1 MLQTFAVISLVY
13 FRRFPKPFSM
23 VTERRQR
30 ERRGGGGGKRR
41 KERRG
46 EKGRREEGMEGGVVV
61 GWEVP

>member
-30 ERRGGGGGKRR
+30 ERRGGG
-41 KERRG
+41 EERG
-46 EKGRREEGMEGGVVV
+46 ERKGVEKRGGGRKGWREE
-61 GWEVP
+61 